1 MDRRNPLYV
10 AFRRYKV
17 RQNKPISTLYSR
29 YLLMYCTAVS
39 RKNVNKTSAVQDC
52 TNVHCELKNK
62 RMHVTSLLYDLAAPL
77 VYDLAAPL
85 VYDLAAP
92 LVFILCTNIF
102 YYFLQ

>member
-1 MDRRNPLYV
+1 
-10 AFRRYKV
+10 
-17 RQNKPISTLYSR
+17 
-29 YLLMYCTAVS
+29 MYCTAVS
-39 RKNVNKTSAVQDC
+39 RENVNKTSAVQDC

-92 LVFILCTNIF
+92 LVYDLAAPLVFILRTNIF

>member
-39 RKNVNKTSAVQDC
+39 RENVNKTSAVQDC

-85 VYDLAAP
+85 V
-92 LVFILCTNIF
+92 FILRTNIF